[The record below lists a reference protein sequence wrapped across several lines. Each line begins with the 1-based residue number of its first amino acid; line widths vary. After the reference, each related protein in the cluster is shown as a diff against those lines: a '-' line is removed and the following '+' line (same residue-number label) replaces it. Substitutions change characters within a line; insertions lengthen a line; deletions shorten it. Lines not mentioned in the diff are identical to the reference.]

1 MKKIL
6 TFFIIFSCFLLKS
19 TFVLSQGFL
28 SAHIGAALP
37 LFKFG
42 DKNFAQD
49 ASAGGAAVG
58 IDIGAKF
65 EYPITKK
72 GINIFVGADIIY
84 NGLKKDIKNNM
95 QLIINNTYGAG
106 ADIKYISYF
115 NMPVLVG
122 ANYKFYS
129 IKDFDF
135 SGEFGIGIDLFK
147 IKRLKIESGEIKYK
161 ERYDFS
167 TKLAIKAGANITFKD
182 KYIFG
187 INYMMLGKHQVKGEQ
202 IMLGTSIDFERESQ
216 NVNVFTLTLG
226 YRF

>member
-1 MKKIL
+1 MKKL
-6 TFFIIFSCFLLKS
+6 VVFFVGIGCFLGIS
-19 TFVLSQGFL
+19 TSAFTQGFL
-28 SAHIGAALP
+28 SGHIGAALP

-58 IDIGAKF
+58 IDIGAKY

-72 GINIFVGADIIY
+72 GINIFAQADIIY
-84 NGLKKDIKNNM
+84 NGLKKDVKNNM
-95 QLIINNTYGAG
+95 QLIINNTYGADS
-106 ADIKYISYF
+106 DIKYISYF
-115 NMPVLVG
+115 NVPILVG
-122 ANYKFYS
+122 VNYKFYS

-167 TKLAIKAGANITFKD
+167 TKLAIKAGANVTFKD

-187 INYMMLGKHQVKGEQ
+187 INYMMLGKHHVKGEQ
-202 IMLGTSIDFERESQ
+202 IMLGTSIDFERENQ
-216 NVNVFTLTLG
+216 NINVFTLTLG